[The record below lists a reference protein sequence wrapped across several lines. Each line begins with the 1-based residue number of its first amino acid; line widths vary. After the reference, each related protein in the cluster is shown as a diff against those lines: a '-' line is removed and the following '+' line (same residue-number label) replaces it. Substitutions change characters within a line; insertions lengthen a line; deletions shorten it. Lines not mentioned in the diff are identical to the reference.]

1 MECERFFPPHV
12 TYLNNYP
19 LIFFLKDYLFHSL
32 LCHMANPA
40 SDIIA
45 AKRAHE
51 KYFPAQISAP
61 FLCINRPRIYR
72 YLDMDPTFQDTR
84 ECQLVAKLLQVR

>member
-1 MECERFFPPHV
+1 VSAASLDVALLKWSVKGEFPRAAV
-12 TYLNNYP
+12 TFSFANVP
-19 LIFFLKDYLFHSL
+19 PSKDYLFHSL

-51 KYFPAQISAP
+51 KCAS
-61 FLCINRPRIYR
+61 LCRI
-72 YLDMDPTFQDTR
+72 
-84 ECQLVAKLLQVR
+84 